1 MGCHMYSS
9 PIGGSGGVVEL
20 KSDWLWL
27 IGALIAQCSG
37 LCDHSLQYGQQRTIK
52 PSS

>member
-1 MGCHMYSS
+1 MGYVTCTAVLLVVVVVV
-9 PIGGSGGVVEL
+9 VVEL

-37 LCDHSLQYGQQRTIK
+37 LCDHSLQYGQIEDN
-52 PSS
+52 